1 MDWGDLMENINI
13 GRMIKVISNYMDK
26 YCNNDLSNINMTR
39 SQMGTLI
46 YLFKCYKKGIEV
58 NQVDIEREFNLKNP
72 TVTGILNR
80 LEDKKYI
87 RRVSSSKDKRYKKI
101 ELTASGVETVEK
113 GREKAE
119 KMEEDLVNNL
129 TLEERK
135 TLKKLLSKIIDKI

>member
-1 MDWGDLMENINI
+1 MLWK
-13 GRMIKVISNYMDK
+13 RY
-26 YCNNDLSNINMTR
+26 R
-39 SQMGTLI
+39 S
-46 YLFKCYKKGIEV
+46 K
-58 NQVDIEREFNLKNP
+58 
-72 TVTGILNR
+72 TGILNR